1 MNIDAE
7 APPAKRRYRMTA
19 RAEAATATHGRI
31 LDAAI
36 ALFWERPMLDLS
48 LDEVARRAGVSLPT
62 VIRHFGDKERLLA
75 VSIERTI
82 ERVRH
87 QRDAAPAGDV
97 RAAVRILLDHYEE
110 LGDAALRL
118 LAEEHRAPELR
129 AFTDGGRAYH
139 ASWCERVFAP
149 ALTGQSEEARA
160 IRLAEL
166 IAVTDVYV
174 WKLLRRD
181 RGLSKSQTEL
191 ALCEL
196 ITPLM
201 GGT

>member
-1 MNIDAE
+1 MNMDAE
-7 APPAKRRYRMTA
+7 APPAKRRYRMAA
-19 RAEAATATHGRI
+19 RAEAAAATRARI

-36 ALFWERPMLDLS
+36 ALFWERPLLDIPLE
-48 LDEVARRAGVSLPT
+48 EVARRAGVSLPT
-62 VIRHFGDKERLLA
+62 VIRHYGDKGGLFAAAAER
-75 VSIERTI
+75 EY
-82 ERVRH
+82 ERVRR
-87 QRDAAPAGDV
+87 QRDEAPIGDV
-97 RAAVRILLDHYEE
+97 RAAVRILVDHYEE
-110 LGDAALRL
+110 LGDAVLRL
-118 LAEEHRAPELR
+118 LAEEDRVPGLRELAHR
-129 AFTDGGRAYH
+129 GRAYH

-166 IAVTDVYV
+166 IAVTDVYL

-196 ITPLM
+196 IEPLM